1 MVETDQLKARLTQL
15 DSLPHQVK
23 EVQRKLELEQESSNK
38 AWELYEGAVAEAQQ
52 LRERLTQV
60 EDEAKNSGA
69 RASQLEQ
76 AHADAE
82 RARRSSVDLLEART
96 NELREAQIFLTK
108 IDDVSDNEVVH
119 IVETLNGQVARI
131 AAAVSRA
138 PQFRFESRKDAAVV
152 EKAVRRIEHYAWL
165 GPSLVSSLRAAD
177 PARNNTLV
185 QTALQAGMV
194 SYARWLATSWEFG
207 VMDPRGLLEG
217 VYMAI
222 REREPQSVAGRWRA
236 LCRTHVKALLETGE
250 AQTQRL
256 FKTLAGIVADVLVIY
271 GASGTWE
278 DVSDAV
284 TQTFERDLHEVI
296 SLALQFQWTAGEKVV
311 SRDFSVFAAEPDLAF
326 DPLSMQDERADQRKT
341 TASIRK
347 GSVLCTTHLGLLME
361 RKSGGKGGSGDVDS
375 TLLLKPKVVLKSGLG
390 KASQIASGRVVT

>member
-1 MVETDQLKARLTQL
+1 MSFLHRPFLQLSDLSSLASSRLRSGTLRHGSKRKPRTRDPDSEAEKAHGDSENGSVPELSPKERELQSRLKALERQLAEEQAALIRRTADHMSAMVETDQLKARLTQL
-15 DSLPHQVK
+15 DCLPQQVK
-23 EVQRKLELEQESSNK
+23 EVQRKLEQEQESSNK

-60 EDEAKNSGA
+60 EDEAKNNGA
-69 RASQLEQ
+69 RASKLEQ

-108 IDDVSDNEVVH
+108 VDDVSDNEVVH
-119 IVETLNGQVARI
+119 IVETLNAQVARI

-138 PQFRFESRKDAAVV
+138 PQFQFESRKDAAVV

-177 PARNNTLV
+177 PARNNSLV

-222 REREPQSVAGRWRA
+222 RERG
-236 LCRTHVKALLETGE
+236 
-250 AQTQRL
+250 
-256 FKTLAGIVADVLVIY
+256 
-271 GASGTWE
+271 
-278 DVSDAV
+278 
-284 TQTFERDLHEVI
+284 
-296 SLALQFQWTAGEKVV
+296 
-311 SRDFSVFAAEPDLAF
+311 
-326 DPLSMQDERADQRKT
+326 
-341 TASIRK
+341 
-347 GSVLCTTHLGLLME
+347 
-361 RKSGGKGGSGDVDS
+361 
-375 TLLLKPKVVLKSGLG
+375 
-390 KASQIASGRVVT
+390 

>member
-1 MVETDQLKARLTQL
+1 MSFLHRPFLQLSDLSSLASSRLRPGTLRHGSKRKPRTRAHDSEAEKAHEENGSAPELSPKERELQSRLEALGIQLAQEQAALERRTADHMSAMVETDQLKARLTQL

-222 REREPQSVAGRWRA
+222 RERGEHRD
-236 LCRTHVKALLETGE
+236 THSLVK
-250 AQTQRL
+250 R
-256 FKTLAGIVADVLVIY
+256 I
-271 GASGTWE
+271 
-278 DVSDAV
+278 
-284 TQTFERDLHEVI
+284 
-296 SLALQFQWTAGEKVV
+296 
-311 SRDFSVFAAEPDLAF
+311 
-326 DPLSMQDERADQRKT
+326 
-341 TASIRK
+341 
-347 GSVLCTTHLGLLME
+347 
-361 RKSGGKGGSGDVDS
+361 
-375 TLLLKPKVVLKSGLG
+375 
-390 KASQIASGRVVT
+390 